1 MAARR
6 IAVFGGTFDP
16 PHIGHLIVASEVLA
30 VGEFD
35 EVQLVVAN
43 DPWQKRGAR
52 VVSDAAVRLDL
63 VRRAVSGHQG
73 LVASDVEIRRGG
85 ASYTID
91 TVETLLSDDAS
102 VEVSLVLGADAAS
115 RLETWHRSAE
125 LAALV
130 DVVVVGRP
138 GAEMPSV
145 AGEWNVTAVDVPAV
159 DISSTEIRA
168 RVEGGRP
175 IEFLVTESVRNAIED
190 HGLYR
195 VAE

>member
-115 RLETWHRSAE
+115 RLGTWHRSTE

>member
-30 VGEFD
+30 VGGFD
-35 EVQLVVAN
+35 EVRLVVAN

-115 RLETWHRSAE
+115 RLGTWHRSTE

-145 AGEWNVTAVDVPAV
+145 SGEWNVTAVDVPAV

-175 IEFLVTESVRNAIED
+175 IDFLVTESVRNAIED